1 MQLYYFIE
9 KRSNKMNTKKKTTDT
24 KVGKAVSKKKVSGSV
39 APKGQEVKREGT
51 RSIWLSA
58 LIIILGVFIYYYFE
72 GVNSLY
78 AFGALLI
85 GLVGGVALFFT
96 TAKGKQLIVF
106 FKEARIELRRV
117 VWPTMDETRK
127 MTLLVVIVM
136 AITLLFLMLVDFII
150 KNIISL
156 ILSFS

>member
-1 MQLYYFIE
+1 
-9 KRSNKMNTKKKTTDT
+9 MNTKKKAVEAKT
-24 KVGKAVSKKKVSGSV
+24 VKATSKKAAVNNSKVQEAKSG
-39 APKGQEVKREGT
+39 KGMV
-51 RSIWLSA
+51 WLSA
-58 LIIILGVFIYYYFE
+58 LIILAGIFTYYYFE

-78 AFGALLI
+78 AFGALFV
-85 GLVGGVALFFT
+85 GLAAGVGLFFVSPM
-96 TAKGKQLIVF
+96 GKQLIVF

-136 AITLLFLMLVDFII
+136 AVTLVFLMLVDFII